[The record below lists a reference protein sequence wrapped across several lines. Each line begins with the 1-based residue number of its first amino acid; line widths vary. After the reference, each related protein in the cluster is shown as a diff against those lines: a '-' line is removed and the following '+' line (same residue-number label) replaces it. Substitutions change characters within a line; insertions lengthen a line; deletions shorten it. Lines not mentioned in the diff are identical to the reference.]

1 MPRAGQPPEG
11 PLSRRG
17 DRSAGNRTADPA
29 QGTFTY
35 NAAGR
40 ATTRTSGA
48 STSTYTWGGSDQNE
62 LVSKTTAGDTTS
74 YVYGRNDR
82 NGVPMLQPITK
93 NGQTS
98 YIDYDP
104 AGKQLT
110 ATGTAAASNPFRYTQ
125 GLLDEDTGWLK
136 HGVRWR
142 TTPLP
147 ATGPP
152 KTRSARCSHPT
163 PPAGTRTWLVTRQTT
178 STRHCIDTLGKY
190 GFAGFLAFDVTAE
203 GEAASALLVGEAAT
217 ALGPGALIVLGAAVV
232 GGCSCS
238 SVIMLN
244 EDQSGDRWRSAKIAA
259 SLFALACVIAV
270 AVATLIAHDWI
281 VFAGLLLLVLVQIRF
296 NVRMLSRSSGTTADH
311 KHDKPQEREAASGRR
326 SEAAFARCILLDR
339 TEPDSDAGLLSRDGE
354 ADSSRRGSRSALV
367 GITRGLAAFL
377 AWRLH
382 PAHACGGAPGP

>member
-1 MPRAGQPPEG
+1 MSVRHFVPRVMPRAGQPPAG

-163 PPAGTRTWLVTRQTT
+163 PPADTRTWLVTRQTT

-217 ALGPGALIVLGAAVV
+217 AHAERRPIRRPMEERQDCGFPFCAGLRHRCGGGHFDRPRLDSLRRIASTGPGADPVQRPHVV
-232 GGCSCS
+232 A
-238 SVIMLN
+238 L
-244 EDQSGDRWRSAKIAA
+244 ERYHSG
-259 SLFALACVIAV
+259 
-270 AVATLIAHDWI
+270 
-281 VFAGLLLLVLVQIRF
+281 
-296 NVRMLSRSSGTTADH
+296 
-311 KHDKPQEREAASGRR
+311 
-326 SEAAFARCILLDR
+326 
-339 TEPDSDAGLLSRDGE
+339 
-354 ADSSRRGSRSALV
+354 
-367 GITRGLAAFL
+367 
-377 AWRLH
+377 
-382 PAHACGGAPGP
+382 